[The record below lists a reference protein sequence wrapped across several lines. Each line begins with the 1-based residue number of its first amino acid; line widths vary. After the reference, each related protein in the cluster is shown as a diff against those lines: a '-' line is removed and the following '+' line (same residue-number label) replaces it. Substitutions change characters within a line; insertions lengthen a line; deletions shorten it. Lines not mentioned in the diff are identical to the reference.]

1 MQQMFPAVKNAQIR
15 GNFGMHQRA
24 LAMAA
29 VVLDEPGTTEAWI
42 DWVFQTGGLYS
53 TPDWHLTGGN
63 VMTTLVNQVDRDG
76 FGDEPSTEYNSY
88 WLQQI
93 MDVAD
98 VLQGYDRY
106 PKADLYNNVKLRKM
120 FDTRYPLV
128 MVNNYTPTIG
138 DSFKTGNPGI
148 VGTVQ
153 EHVKAF
159 ERFGKPVHAQMAY
172 RLNGDTT
179 DGLHGDIFSSDPEKV
194 VRDIDASSMKR
205 VPSIP
210 AA

>member
-1 MQQMFPAVKNAQIR
+1 
-15 GNFGMHQRA
+15 
-24 LAMAA
+24 
-29 VVLDEPGTTEAWI
+29 
-42 DWVFQTGGLYS
+42 
-53 TPDWHLTGGN
+53 
-63 VMTTLVNQVDRDG
+63 
-76 FGDEPSTEYNSY
+76 
-88 WLQQI
+88 

-120 FDTRYPLV
+120 FDTRHPLV

-159 ERFGKPVHAQMAY
+159 EKYRKPVYAQLAHL
-172 RLNGDTT
+172 LNGNTT
-179 DGLHGDIFSSDPEKV
+179 DGLHGDIFSADPE
-194 VRDIDASSMKR
+194 RWSGTSSASSMKR